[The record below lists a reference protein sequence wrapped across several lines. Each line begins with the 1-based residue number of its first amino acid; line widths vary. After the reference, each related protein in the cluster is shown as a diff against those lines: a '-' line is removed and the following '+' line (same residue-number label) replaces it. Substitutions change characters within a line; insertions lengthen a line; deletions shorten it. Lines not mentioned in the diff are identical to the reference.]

1 MAINIRNPKGRDA
14 VVAFEAVIPQR
25 DVHFVDE
32 KGKPVVTQKLLKTDI
47 EHDLDA
53 LLKKKRGNL
62 NALAK
67 GLVKE
72 DPEVDI
78 EQFGSY
84 LTDTSKVYVSKKGII
99 HIVDEVEV
107 VSNPDG
113 TLRERRPRIK
123 DPQNIN
129 TDVPLRWTGKFIDK
143 DEAAHRFVF
152 THKRQLI
159 HVNGLTFDFLYEMAE
174 ELQKRNSLLLIRGGE
189 KGDQPIVMQR
199 GGKPY
204 NAFLEGRVQGDSY
217 LLVLQLSNMEL
228 KRPKVQE
235 ESSDTDTSTIET
247 TSEHV
252 GKNADEPKKKP
263 HVTAKAKPE
272 AEEKAVAK
280 QAAIVEKSK
289 PVKTAKSPAKGEPA
303 AASKTKHAA
312 NAAKKGEPPASAG
325 GTTAKKKSS
334 SANSAA
340 TKAKAKDLKPK
351 TRGGSYKK

>member
-32 KGKPVVTQKLLKTDI
+32 KGKPVTTQKLLKTDI

-53 LLKKKRGNL
+53 LLKKKKGNL

-67 GLVKE
+67 QLVKE
-72 DPEVDI
+72 DPEVDL

-107 VSNPDG
+107 VSNSDK

-159 HVNGLTFDFLYEMAE
+159 HVNGLTFDFLYEMAQ
-174 ELQKRNSLLLIRGGE
+174 ELDKRKSLLLIRGGE

-204 NAFLEGRVQGDSY
+204 NAFLEGRIDGDSY

-235 ESSDTDTSTIET
+235 ESPDADTSTVET

-252 GKNADEPKKKP
+252 GRDDSQPKKKP
-263 HVTAKAKPE
+263 RVSKKAGKDH
-272 AEEKAVAK
+272 EEKVVA
-280 QAAIVEKSK
+280 
-289 PVKTAKSPAKGEPA
+289 
-303 AASKTKHAA
+303 
-312 NAAKKGEPPASAG
+312 
-325 GTTAKKKSS
+325 
-334 SANSAA
+334 
-340 TKAKAKDLKPK
+340 
-351 TRGGSYKK
+351 